1 MTKRKKIEMDE
12 NGKVVKWYGFW
23 VTEDIYKEDYYIDF
37 FKSGGLLEVAL
48 CLKDEIVAVINYA
61 ELYLENAK
69 EGKVIHT
76 ENEIMNY
83 IYTECRKHVKCRKI
97 FVNEIDTELIKVAGG
112 EDIFM
117 SDEERKLDDYFFER
131 EMHTTY

>member
-61 ELYLENAK
+61 ELYLANAK
-69 EGKVIHT
+69 EGKVINT
-76 ENEIMNY
+76 ENAIMNY
-83 IYTECRKHVKCRKI
+83 IYTECRKHVKFKKI
-97 FVNEIDTELIKVAGG
+97 FVGEIETELIKVAGG